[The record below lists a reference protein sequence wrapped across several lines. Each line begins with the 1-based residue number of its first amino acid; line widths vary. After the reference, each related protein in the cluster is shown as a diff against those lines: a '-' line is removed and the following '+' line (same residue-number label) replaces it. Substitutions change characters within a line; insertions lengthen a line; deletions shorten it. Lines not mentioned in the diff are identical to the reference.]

1 MSCRKQCEIRII
13 LSLHHYSSY
22 RIYLTFSSLSHTHTK
37 WIFYRVLWF
46 YLGGYFFFKGL
57 LVNKRGCNFNFRD
70 CCNPSSLS
78 SDNLNANCHATLINL
93 SAPAFYLAYYE
104 LFLVQIFLHA
114 KMSYLAW
121 SLFVL
126 SCFFS
131 LPTFSIVSIFS
142 SFLLLM
148 TLSKNAVLFWWN

>member
-1 MSCRKQCEIRII
+1 MKSGSFSLCITTQATEFTLRSAVYLIRTQNE
-13 LSLHHYSSY
+13 YSTEFCGS
-22 RIYLTFSSLSHTHTK
+22 I
-37 WIFYRVLWF
+37 WEDI
-46 YLGGYFFFKGL
+46 FFFKGL

>member
-1 MSCRKQCEIRII
+1 MWNQDHSLFASLLKLQNLPYVQQFISYAHKMNILPSSVVLFGRI
-13 LSLHHYSSY
+13 
-22 RIYLTFSSLSHTHTK
+22 
-37 WIFYRVLWF
+37 
-46 YLGGYFFFKGL
+46 FFFKGL

>member
-1 MSCRKQCEIRII
+1 MWNQDHSLFASLLKLQNLPYVQQFISYAHKMNILPSSVVLFGRI
-13 LSLHHYSSY
+13 
-22 RIYLTFSSLSHTHTK
+22 F
-37 WIFYRVLWF
+37 
-46 YLGGYFFFKGL
+46 FFFKGL